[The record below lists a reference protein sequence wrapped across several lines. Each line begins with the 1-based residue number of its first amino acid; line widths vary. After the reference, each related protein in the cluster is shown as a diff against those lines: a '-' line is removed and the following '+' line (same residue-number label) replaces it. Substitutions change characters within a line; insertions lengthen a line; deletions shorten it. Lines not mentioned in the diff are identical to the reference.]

1 MEFEWDENKNQSNI
15 RKHGISFSEARSV
28 FEDSNSILFEDERFN
43 YGERRYIAIGG
54 FYSEFLNRNII
65 VTVVYTERGE
75 DLIRIISARKANKT
89 EKRLYEQ
96 QD

>member
-28 FEDSNSILFEDERFN
+28 FEDSNSILFEDERFD

-65 VTVVYTERGE
+65 VTVVYTEREE
-75 DLIRIISARKANKT
+75 DLIRIISARKANKA

-96 QD
+96 QY